1 MLLKQA
7 VCPVTGN
14 VGLGLL
20 LVATPAGWIGLI
32 VGGVALAGAAA
43 CAVASVGMNNYV
55 MGALFYWSMMISGLS
70 GILLV
75 LLSSIGVLDK

>member
-43 CAVASVGMNNYV
+43 CAVAVRAGINQYVVRHLSEPSVNQ
-55 MGALFYWSMMISGLS
+55 
-70 GILLV
+70 LL
-75 LLSSIGVLDK
+75 